1 MKTKIR
7 NLVVSSLVISSLVLT
22 TSCEKESMG
31 SNSLQ
36 YAGIIDVAG
45 DGTTTMIHANAQLA
59 YVETAPLNDV
69 ELAQLQKMKAEEQ
82 FARDVYT
89 VLNEKWGSTVFSRI
103 SNAENNHMSAVIRLL
118 QYYGSADTLTS
129 DAGIFAD
136 AGLQSLYNDLTAK
149 GSVSL
154 EEAYKVGA
162 LIEEMDI
169 KDLVDGLAATSNANI
184 TMVFENLERGSRNH
198 LRSFYN
204 QLTTLGFLYTP
215 VYLTQTEYDQIVTSA
230 MEKGKQYRMNG
241 KGQGNRNGNGKGNEN
256 GNGKG
261 GNGQGQQGDGS
272 CNM

>member
-31 SNSLQ
+31 SNSIQ

-59 YVETAPLNDV
+59 YVETEPLSDT
-69 ELAQLQKMKAEEQ
+69 ELALLQKMKAEEQ
-82 FARDVYT
+82 FARDVYS
-89 VLNEKWGSTVFSRI
+89 VLNEKWGNSVFSRI
-103 SNAENNHMSAVIRLL
+103 SNAENNHLSAITRLL
-118 QYYGSADTLTS
+118 QYYGSADMLTG

-149 GSVSL
+149 GIVSM

-169 KDLVDGLAATSNANI
+169 KDLVDGLAATSNSNF

-204 QLTTLGFLYTP
+204 QLTILGVVYTP

-241 KGQGNRNGNGKGNEN
+241 KGNGHGKGR
-256 GNGKG
+256 G